1 MDMVYVCIRM
11 YVCTYVLHTCII
23 RICMYNNV
31 NNTYIHTYIHT
42 YFMEVPYLLHLA
54 VACTL
59 HMLCVRTYCQSLSVQ
74 EIMAVSR
81 TTDFEMV
88 VQMANGVA

>member
-1 MDMVYVCIRM
+1 
-11 YVCTYVLHTCII
+11 
-23 RICMYNNV
+23 
-31 NNTYIHTYIHT
+31 
-42 YFMEVPYLLHLA
+42 MEVPYLLHPA

-59 HMLCVRTYCQSLSVQ
+59 HMLCVHTYCQSLSVQ
-74 EIMAVSR
+74 EIMAVSC

>member
-1 MDMVYVCIRM
+1 
-11 YVCTYVLHTCII
+11 
-23 RICMYNNV
+23 
-31 NNTYIHTYIHT
+31 
-42 YFMEVPYLLHLA
+42 MEVPYLLPPA